1 MKVTILLF
9 AFISIVNISI
19 IKANSLEKEY
29 IIHDDNPKVTA
40 KLIYSY
46 IEPSNNLESPSS
58 INFEPENINF
68 DFSKMI
74 GTYKDDVIE
83 GTISFSFSSS
93 CIKIE
98 VIINTKDTTK
108 FDENWSKIQKGVKEL
123 LDGENLI
130 RFMAMYVSGGK
141 VSKGDERKAILGAYY
156 DDVQNKVDWAYKT
169 AQDVWKGLYPNGEA
183 NRRAVFGADYDLV
196 QFWVNNLIPSIYIP
210 TNLSYTKDN
219 SGKRYLVKNVPTA
232 KGEITWKGYNQH
244 KQGNNPYV
252 FDGSGCG
259 FMSFYG
265 VISTIKG
272 YDDLPI
278 VYAKK
283 KLNTITGATK
293 CPISLWAGCKLLDNE
308 GIKYKWVKG
317 PLTTNGVYNDISE
330 HLSKGMPIIVSLYKD
345 NRAGMEDKKY
355 TNYAH
360 YSLLIGI
367 TSDKKKGYLL
377 DSGGKLP
384 RYIDLKDLCDHIP
397 GTKRDPVYSPN
408 WNGWTNAG
416 GYVKVEM

>member
-46 IEPSNNLESPSS
+46 IEPSNNLESPTS

-93 CIKIE
+93 SIKIE

-156 DDVQNKVDWAYKT
+156 DD
-169 AQDVWKGLYPNGEA
+169 E
-183 NRRAVFGADYDLV
+183 
-196 QFWVNNLIPSIYIP
+196 
-210 TNLSYTKDN
+210 
-219 SGKRYLVKNVPTA
+219 GKK
-232 KGEITWKGYNQH
+232 H
-244 KQGNNPYV
+244 
-252 FDGSGCG
+252 
-259 FMSFYG
+259 
-265 VISTIKG
+265 
-272 YDDLPI
+272 
-278 VYAKK
+278 
-283 KLNTITGATK
+283 
-293 CPISLWAGCKLLDNE
+293 LLDYY
-308 GIKYKWVKG
+308 GTDCTD
-317 PLTTNGVYNDISE
+317 LF
-330 HLSKGMPIIVSLYKD
+330 
-345 NRAGMEDKKY
+345 KKY
-355 TNYAH
+355 G
-360 YSLLIGI
+360 YSI
-367 TSDKKKGYLL
+367 
-377 DSGGKLP
+377 
-384 RYIDLKDLCDHIP
+384 
-397 GTKRDPVYSPN
+397 
-408 WNGWTNAG
+408 
-416 GYVKVEM
+416 

>member
-46 IEPSNNLESPSS
+46 IEPSNNLESPTS

-93 CIKIE
+93 SIKIE

-259 FMSFYG
+259 FMSFMA
-265 VISTIKG
+265 
-272 YDDLPI
+272 L
-278 VYAKK
+278 
-283 KLNTITGATK
+283 
-293 CPISLWAGCKLLDNE
+293 SL
-308 GIKYKWVKG
+308 
-317 PLTTNGVYNDISE
+317 
-330 HLSKGMPIIVSLYKD
+330 LSKDMMIYQLY
-345 NRAGMEDKKY
+345 MQ
-355 TNYAH
+355 
-360 YSLLIGI
+360 
-367 TSDKKKGYLL
+367 
-377 DSGGKLP
+377 
-384 RYIDLKDLCDHIP
+384 
-397 GTKRDPVYSPN
+397 KRN
-408 WNGWTNAG
+408 
-416 GYVKVEM
+416 